1 MTDSIST
8 HNRPQNTVV
17 PTDSRTSTPAAGKQ
31 SSTASTNS
39 GGQSSP
45 STIVELSNSGLLQD
59 IGEKIGQLSEVNEAR
74 VASIKQSL
82 AQGDYKIDADVIARK
97 FSEIEK
103 LLP

>member
-1 MTDSIST
+1 MTDSINI
-8 HNRPQNTVV
+8 HNRPRNTAV
-17 PTDSRTSTPAAGKQ
+17 PTDSRTNTPAAGKQ
-31 SSTASTNS
+31 SSTVPTTS

-59 IGEKIGQLSEVNEAR
+59 IGEQIDKLSEVNEAR

-82 AQGDYKIDADVIARK
+82 AQGDYKPDADVIARK